1 MEDKMTEKKKR
12 LRIKAFLRQ
21 KFSSVKT
28 RLQSERSKDI
38 LTFLMFVALSFLFWM
53 MQSLGEDMNTVYRIP
68 IKYTNIP
75 DNTIITCDLPSSV
88 TVHLRDEGA
97 VLMNYSLEGIPA
109 LEVDFRQYANERS
122 AFILTSEEIKNQI
135 KKNLRN
141 TTNLTSVSLDTLA
154 VYYTQAAG
162 KKVKV
167 QIKGSVTTVPQC
179 IISGKIQADVDSVQ
193 VYAPDYLLHTV
204 TEVETDSFVIKDLA
218 QPLTQTVPLRRIE
231 GVKIVP
237 DQVSLTVPVEELT
250 SKSIS
255 VPVSV
260 MNLPRHMSLL
270 TFPATVRVDCM
281 VPVSRFSQISAAD
294 ISVAV
299 DYAETRKTPEKL
311 AVKIVRTPGAAYY
324 VTVAPD
330 SVEYILEQRH

>member
-1 MEDKMTEKKKR
+1 MAEKKKG

-21 KFSSVKT
+21 KLGGVKR

-75 DNTIITCDLPSSV
+75 DNTIITCDLPTSV

-109 LEVDFRQYANERS
+109 LEVDFRQYANDRN
-122 AFILTSEEIKNQI
+122 AFILTTEEIKNLVT
-135 KKNLRN
+135 KNLRN

-167 QIKGSVTTVPQC
+167 QIKGSVKTVPQC
-179 IISGKIQADVDSVQ
+179 IISGKIQSDVDSVQ

-204 TEVETDSFVIKDLA
+204 TEVETDSFVIKDLTRS
-218 QPLTQTVPLRRIE
+218 LTQTVPLRRIE

-237 DQVSLTVPVEELT
+237 DKVSLTIPVEELS

-260 MNLPRHMSLL
+260 MNLPRQISLL

-281 VPVSRFSQISAAD
+281 VPVSRFSQISAED
-294 ISVAV
+294 ITVAV
-299 DYAETRKTPEKL
+299 DYAATRQAPEKL

-324 VTVAPD
+324 VTVVPD
-330 SVEYILEQRH
+330 SVEYILEQKH